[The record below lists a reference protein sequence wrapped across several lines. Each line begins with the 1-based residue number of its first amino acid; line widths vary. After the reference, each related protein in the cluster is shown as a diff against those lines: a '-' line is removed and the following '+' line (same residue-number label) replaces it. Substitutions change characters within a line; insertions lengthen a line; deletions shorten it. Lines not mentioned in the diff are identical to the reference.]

1 MRKVSVFWL
10 FIAIFLLVSCTERRQ
25 EQLLDLA
32 EERTLQGKYTEAAE
46 LFRKAVTL
54 NPEGRLGV
62 KALYKLGFTL
72 ETYLKDYDAALF
84 NFNEFVRLS
93 QDKVAVYEVL
103 KRIANIYFDQNKE
116 NDKAISSYK
125 KLLDLSPD
133 SLEVDLFQFR
143 IAQSYFRANNFDQ
156 ARLEYN
162 DLIRKFPKSQFVA
175 RSRFEIG
182 NTYYMEAKYDIAQEA
197 LKQVM
202 RYHPQSEFAVEA
214 EFLLGQCLEQQNKLP
229 AALIS
234 YESVLEKYPSKNI
247 IQFRIEAIKKRI
259 KKEK

>member
-1 MRKVSVFWL
+1 MPKKHLLSFL
-10 FIAIFLLVSCTERRQ
+10 FLIVFLLSCTEQRQ
-25 EQLLDLA
+25 TQLLEQG
-32 EERTLQGKYTEAAE
+32 EERSLQGNYAEAAE

-54 NPEGRLGV
+54 NPEGKVGV

-72 ETYLKDYDAALF
+72 ETYLKDYDTALF

-103 KRIANIYFDQNKE
+103 KRIANIHFEQNKDNE
-116 NDKAISSYK
+116 KTIAAYK
-125 KLLDLSPD
+125 KLLELSPE
-133 SLEVDLFQFR
+133 SLEKDFFQFR

-156 ARLEYN
+156 ARTEYN
-162 DLIRKFPKSQFVA
+162 QLIENFPKSQFIA

-197 LKQVM
+197 LKQVI
-202 RYHPQSEFAVEA
+202 RHHPQSEFAGEA
-214 EFLLGQCLEQQNKLP
+214 EFLLAQCLEQQNKLQ
-229 AALIS
+229 AALFT
-234 YESVLEKYPSKNI
+234 YEIVKERYPSPQI
-247 IQFRIEAIKKRI
+247 IQFRIDAVKKRI